1 MASKVV
7 KTVRPLVKKEKQ
19 KSLPGMED
27 RKLPELHSA
36 AEEYVSIRDHRMQL
50 TEEEVEA
57 KANVLQLMLK
67 HDKTVYVCED
77 IEIKRVHEEET
88 IKVRRLKKAKDEKK

>member
-1 MASKVV
+1 MVSKVV
-7 KTVRPLVKKEKQ
+7 KTVRPVVKKEKQ

-57 KANVLQLMLK
+57 KGLVLQLMK
-67 HDKTVYVCED
+67 KFDKQVYVCED
-77 IEIKRVHEEET
+77 IEIKRVHEDET
-88 IKVRRLKKAKDEKK
+88 IKVKRLKKAKDAK